1 MAALLVFMRFHAQG
15 PAPTERNDLQTLKSL
30 LPYVW
35 QFKTRVLLAIGC
47 LIAAKVASVLSP
59 LYLKDVVD
67 QLGMPQTLL
76 VMPVAALLGYGLA
89 RLATSVFGELRD
101 ALFARVTQGSIR
113 TIATRLYRHL
123 FTLSMRFHLQ
133 RQTGGLSRDIERGT
147 KGIGFLLNFTVFNIL
162 PTLLEIAMVA
172 TILFWRYDVWFAV
185 VTLGTIAAY
194 IVFTLVVTEKRM
206 VYRRSMNDLDSKA
219 NSRAIDALLNYETV
233 KYFGNESYELNRYDT
248 NLAKWV
254 ESAVKNQ
261 VSLNFLN
268 MGQGIIITL
277 GITALIWMS
286 AYGVVHQTMTVGDV
300 VLVSAYLTQ
309 LYSPL
314 NFLGFVYRE
323 IKHALADMERMFGLL
338 DKSQEVADVPGA
350 LELNTRQA
358 EVIFDQ
364 VDFAYEPNRQI
375 LSGVSF
381 AIPAGKTL
389 AVVGASGAGKSTLSR
404 LLFRFYDVTR
414 GQVKING
421 TDIRQLTQ
429 DSLRRHIGIVPQD
442 TVLFNDTIG
451 YNIAYGNPGATQA
464 QIEQAARAASIHDFV
479 MRLPDGYN
487 TQVGERG
494 LKLSGGEKQRVAI
507 ARTLLKNPPILILDE
522 ATSAL
527 DTPTERAIQ
536 EELNI
541 ISRDRTTLIIAHR
554 LSTVADADQILVM
567 DQGRVVEQ
575 GTHREL
581 LAAEGR
587 YAQMWALQQA
597 AEDDDAA

>member
-1 MAALLVFMRFHAQG
+1 MYRPFGLMRFSARGQA
-15 PAPTERNDLQTLKSL
+15 PADRNDIQTLKSL

-35 QFKTRVLLAIGC
+35 QFKGRVLLAIVC
-47 LIAAKVASVLSP
+47 LVAAKVASVVSP
-59 LYLKDVVD
+59 LFLKDIVD
-67 QLGMPQTLL
+67 QLGMPQTLM
-76 VMPVAALLGYGLA
+76 VMPVAALLGYGFA
-89 RLATSVFGELRD
+89 RLASSVFGELRD

-172 TILFWRYDVWFAV
+172 TILFWRYDFWFAV

-219 NSRAIDALLNYETV
+219 NSKAIDALLNYETV
-233 KYFGNESYELNRYDT
+233 KYFGNESYELNRYDS

-286 AYGVVHQTMTVGDV
+286 AYGVVNQTMTVGDV

-309 LYSPL
+309 LYAPL

-338 DKSQEVADVPGA
+338 DKAQEVADVPDA
-350 LELNTRQA
+350 KVLDTRQA
-358 EVIFDQ
+358 EIRFEH
-364 VDFAYEPNRQI
+364 VDFGYEDNRQI
-375 LSGVSF
+375 LFDMSF
-381 AIPAGKTL
+381 TIPAGKTL

-404 LLFRFYDVTR
+404 LLFRFYDVSSGLVT
-414 GQVKING
+414 VNG

-451 YNIAYGNPGATQA
+451 YNIAYGNPGATQE

-479 MRLPDGYN
+479 IRLPEGYN

-567 DQGRVVEQ
+567 DQGRVIEQ

-581 LAAEGR
+581 LAANGR
-587 YAQMWALQQA
+587 YAHMWTLQQA
-597 AEDDDAA
+597 AEEQG

>member
-1 MAALLVFMRFHAQG
+1 MAALLFFMRFNAQG
-15 PAPTERNDLQTLKSL
+15 PAPAERNDLKTLKSL

-35 QFKTRVLLAIGC
+35 QFKTRVLLAIAC
-47 LIAAKVASVLSP
+47 LVAAKVASVVSP
-59 LYLKDVVD
+59 LFLKDVVD
-67 QLGMPQTLL
+67 NLGMPQTLM

-162 PTLLEIAMVA
+162 PTLLEIIMVA
-172 TILFWRYDVWFAV
+172 TILFWRYDFWFAV

-206 VYRRSMNDLDSKA
+206 VYRRTMNNLDSTA

-233 KYFGNESYELNRYDT
+233 KYFGNEAYEVNRYDS

-277 GITALIWMS
+277 GITTLIWMS

-323 IKHALADMERMFGLL
+323 IKHALADMERMFGLM
-338 DKSQEVADVPGA
+338 DKSQEVADSPGA
-350 LELNTRQA
+350 VELDTQQA
-358 EVIFDQ
+358 QVVFDH
-364 VDFAYEPNRQI
+364 VDFGYESNRQI
-375 LSGVSF
+375 LSDVSF
-381 AIPAGKTL
+381 TIPAGKTL

-404 LLFRFYDVTR
+404 LLFRFYDVTH

-421 TDIRQLTQ
+421 IDIRQLTQ

-451 YNIAYGNPGATQA
+451 YNIAYGSPGATQE
-464 QIEQAARAASIHDFV
+464 QIEQAARAASIHDFI
-479 MRLPDGYN
+479 MRLPDGYQ

-567 DQGRVVEQ
+567 DQGRVIEQ

-581 LAAEGR
+581 LLADGR
-587 YAQMWALQQA
+587 YAHMWALQQA
-597 AEDDDAA
+597 DETQDPG